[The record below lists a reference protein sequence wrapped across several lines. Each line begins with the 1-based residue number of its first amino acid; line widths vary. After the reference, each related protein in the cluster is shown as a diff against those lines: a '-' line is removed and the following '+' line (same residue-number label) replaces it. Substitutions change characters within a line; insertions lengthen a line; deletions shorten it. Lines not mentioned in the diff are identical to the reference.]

1 MTKTNNR
8 LLALLL
14 GVITITIQILFIR
27 EFFNIFYG
35 NELCYGILLAGWMF
49 WTAIGSLLGH
59 HLPLLQKRSFHFYFT
74 IIVTL
79 MFIDLIV
86 LKFVRYILNV
96 PYGEFISITGLTL
109 FSFILLALPCFFMGL
124 LYSRLAANSAA
135 LPRNSGDPSAFV
147 YGWEAAGSVA
157 AGLLLTYV
165 LLIHFMPLVLILMLY
180 LFGTVLLFVIRPGR
194 YLAVA
199 ALLAMLSILVIKWL
213 PLQSYLQK
221 QYWES
226 LGAEMTHVEQRQSHY
241 GQLSIVRWA
250 GEKVLYNNGIKQ
262 TAVHEPIDNQAL
274 AAIILTQNPS
284 PGDLLLVGGGL
295 GGLAVE
301 LATAENLKVDYFERD
316 KIAFDLIQDHLS
328 DSLRQQWQQSDLS
341 ISFAD
346 ARNHLRSSTKMY
358 DIIAVNVGSPMSALQ
373 NRYYTVEFFRL
384 ARNRLKP
391 GGVLAICNFPSSADY
406 LGPELLQLNASLYH
420 SLHVVYDHILICP
433 GVSAH
438 YFAGES
444 PHSLTADLHTLEER
458 YHDLDLSFDYF
469 FPQLFFQYFLPERLQ
484 YVVDEISTTPYRI
497 NRDFQPISY
506 FFDLILWYKIT
517 RSRDM
522 LSSLFTVQ
530 FSSILWAITGFLLLW
545 LLLTRLYDQNR
556 KVWAGGIFLN
566 AILLGFTSI
575 GLNVILIISFQISFA
590 ALYHYV
596 GLAIAAYMA
605 GLALGSLFANRFLKW
620 VEGLFLVLLF
630 MLLILICFLK
640 PLLTIF
646 LQQHSYMLYYLLIT
660 LIGALLGA
668 LFPLLCHHYTLLR
681 KYRQPGSIYAADLIG
696 ASAGAL
702 VVSTFL
708 IPLYG
713 ISRTILVLGLV
724 MGGGFLFLLLKKIRF
739 RL

>member
-1 MTKTNNR
+1 MTTTNNR
-8 LLALLL
+8 LFALFL

-49 WTAIGSLLGH
+49 WTAAGSLLGH
-59 HLPLLQKRSFHFYFT
+59 YLQPLHKRSFHFYFT
-74 IIVTL
+74 IIVAL
-79 MFIDLIV
+79 VIIDLIV

-109 FSFILLALPCFFMGL
+109 FSFVLLALPCFFMGL
-124 LYSRLAANSAA
+124 LYSRLAAQSAA
-135 LPRNSGDPSAFV
+135 LPRISGDPSAFV
-147 YGWEAAGSVA
+147 YGWEAAGSVVA
-157 AGLLLTYV
+157 SLLLTFI
-165 LLIHFMPLVLILMLY
+165 LLTRFTPLVLMLMLY

-194 YLAVA
+194 YPAVA
-199 ALLAMLSILVIKWL
+199 ALLALLIILAFKWF
-213 PLQSYLQK
+213 PLQSYLQR

-226 LGAEMTHVEQRQSHY
+226 LGAEMTPVEQRQSHY

-262 TAVHEPIDNQAL
+262 TALHEPIDNQAL
-274 AAIILTQNPS
+274 AAIILTQSPS
-284 PGDLLLVGGGL
+284 PRDLCLVGGGL
-295 GGLAVE
+295 GGLATE
-301 LATAENLKVDYFERD
+301 LAKAENLKVDYFERD
-316 KIAFDLIQDHLS
+316 KIAFDLVQDHLN

-341 ISFAD
+341 VLFAD
-346 ARNHLRSSTKMY
+346 ARNHLRSSTKTF

-373 NRYYTVEFFRL
+373 NRYYTIEFFRL

-420 SLHVVYDHILICP
+420 SLRLVYDYILVCP

-438 YFAGES
+438 YFASES
-444 PHSLTADLHTLEER
+444 PLSLTT
-458 YHDLDLSFDYF
+458 DLDSLEDRYRALGLSYDYF

-484 YVVDEISTTPYRI
+484 YVVDEISAAPYRI

-506 FFDLILWYKIT
+506 FFDLVLWYKIIRT
-517 RSRDM
+517 RDT
-522 LSSLFTVQ
+522 LGSLFKVQ
-530 FSSILWAITGFLLLW
+530 FSSILWVILGFLLLW
-545 LLLTRLYDQNR
+545 VLSSLLYHRNR
-556 KVWAGGIFLN
+556 KVWAAGIFLN
-566 AILLGFTSI
+566 TILLGFTSI
-575 GLNVILIISFQISFA
+575 GLNVILIISFQISFG
-590 ALYHYV
+590 ALYHNV
-596 GLAIAAYMA
+596 GMAIAAYMA
-605 GLALGSLFANRFLKW
+605 GLALGSLFANRLLWF
-620 VEGLFLVLLF
+620 EGLFLLLLF
-630 MLLILICFLK
+630 LLLILICFLK

-646 LQQHSYMLYYLLIT
+646 LQYPSVMLYYLLIT
-660 LIGALLGA
+660 LVGALLGA
-668 LFPLLCHHYTLLR
+668 FFPLLCHQYTLLR
-681 KYRQPGSIYAADLIG
+681 KHRQPGSIYAADLIG

-713 ISRTILVLGLV
+713 ISRTILIPGLLTA
-724 MGGGFLFLLLKKIRF
+724 GGFLFFLLKKIRF